1 MLEVASA
8 QRSLQIALKYPEG
21 LQFKLNTLNEEE
33 ASAQPEQP
41 DEEEGA
47 GLHAKAIQDPAEGAA
62 SASAAADEGA
72 AGNLVKHVKSA
83 ACVARRLGRK
93 CIGFR
98 TTTTPSC

>member
-1 MLEVASA
+1 M
-8 QRSLQIALKYPEG
+8 KYPEG
-21 LQFKLNTLNEEE
+21 LQLKLNTLNEEE

-72 AGNLVKHVKSA
+72 AGNLVKHVKKRRLYRPATRMVAVPPSSSA
-83 ACVARRLGRK
+83 AEVAQRGRRLA
-93 CIGFR
+93 
-98 TTTTPSC
+98 

>member
-1 MLEVASA
+1 M
-8 QRSLQIALKYPEG
+8 KDPEG

-33 ASAQPEQP
+33 ASAQPDQP

-72 AGNLVKHVKSA
+72 AGNLVKHVKK
-83 ACVARRLGRK
+83 RRLYRQATGEEMPWLPHDNDPELLK
-93 CIGFR
+93 ELFLGGG
-98 TTTTPSC
+98 